1 MKNIENR
8 SYIENKQNRS
18 WGVERLSPD
27 NSAEACALLP
37 ALAANEIGAIQIG
50 QFLGRQELDVI
61 IGNMSNQSIAWYENK
76 QNQQGRIGIN
86 ATGYHHEDGGKKK
99 YFDLTPQAEKAR
111 DEIFAGT
118 QSPIDKIIKFFSSN
132 GYSASIATEPDMQNA
147 RYFAGLIRAMGAKST
162 LHFDYAPNQLPG
174 WSVSDSEEQY
184 GLVLYLQMPTEGG
197 ELTVYN
203 RPWQPE
209 DESHNN
215 DIGQKGT
222 YGFTEDF
229 LGDTPHTSVR
239 PLEGDLVVFKARNFH
254 QVEEIKSDK
263 PRLGLTTFMSLKDG
277 SLSLWS

>member
-1 MKNIENR
+1 MKHIEN
-8 SYIENKQNRS
+8 Q
-18 WGVERLSPD
+18 WGVERLNPD
-27 NSAEACALLP
+27 NSAEACELLP
-37 ALAANEIGAIQIG
+37 ALASNEIAAIQIA
-50 QFLGRQELDVI
+50 QFLDRQDLDIVI
-61 IGNMSNQSIAWYENK
+61 ENMSKKNIEWYENK
-76 QNQQGRIGIN
+76 EFQQGRIGIN
-86 ATGYHHEDGGKKK
+86 ATGFGYEAGGKKK
-99 YFDLTPQAEKAR
+99 YFDFTPQAVKSR
-111 DEIFAGT
+111 DEIFKGA
-118 QSPIDKIIKFFSSN
+118 SDPIDKIIKFFSSN

-147 RYFAGLIRAMGAKST
+147 QYFAGLIRAMGAKST

-174 WSVSDSEEQY
+174 WSVSDADEQY

-229 LGDTPHTSVR
+229 LVDTPYVTIL
-239 PLEGDLVVFKARNFH
+239 PKAGDLVVFKTRNFH
-254 QVEEIKSDK
+254 QVAAINSDK
-263 PRLGLTTFMSLKDG
+263 PRLALTTFMSLKDG

>member
-1 MKNIENR
+1 MNRIENQEIMSHR
-8 SYIENKQNRS
+8 EKQ
-18 WGVERLSPD
+18 WGVKHLTPD
-27 NSAEACALLP
+27 NSAEACDLLH
-37 ALAANEIGAIQIG
+37 ALASNEIAAIQIA
-50 QFLGRQELDVI
+50 QFLDRRDLDIVI
-61 IGNMSNQSIAWYENK
+61 ENMSKQEIAWYENK
-76 QNQQGRIGIN
+76 EFQQGRIGIN
-86 ATGYHHEDGGKKK
+86 ATGFGYEAGRKQR
-99 YFDLTPQAEKAR
+99 YFDLTPEAAKSR
-111 DEIFAGT
+111 DEIFKGA
-118 QSPIDKIIKFFSSN
+118 SDPIDKIIKFFSSN

-162 LHFDYAPNQLPG
+162 LHFDYAPDQLPG

-229 LGDTPHTSVR
+229 LGDTPRTSIR
-239 PLEGDLVVFKARNFH
+239 PLEGDLVVFKTRNFH
-254 QVEEIKSDK
+254 QIGEIKSDK